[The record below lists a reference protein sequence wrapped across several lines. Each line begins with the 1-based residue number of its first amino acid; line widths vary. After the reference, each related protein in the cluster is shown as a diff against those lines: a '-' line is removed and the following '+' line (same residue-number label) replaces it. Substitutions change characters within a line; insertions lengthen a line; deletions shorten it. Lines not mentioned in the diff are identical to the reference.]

1 MTFSLEITREAQKS
15 LNKLDNRI
23 IKRIYVHL
31 EEIQR
36 DPFRPRPFA
45 DIVKIKG
52 RMTPPAYRLRVG
64 SLRVEYVV
72 YDEEG
77 LILVLRVFKRRSGSD
92 YR

>member
-23 IKRIYVHL
+23 IKRIYAHL
-31 EEIQR
+31 EEIQI

-52 RMTPPAYRLRVG
+52 RMAPPAYRLRVG
-64 SLRVEYVV
+64 SLRIEYVV
-72 YDEEG
+72 YEEEG